1 MPLRRPAVP
10 HPGGV
15 TPLGHR
21 VIPGHR
27 IEIEIEQANGA
38 RARVVGTI
46 DRIPVA
52 AGGEALQLVIT
63 NAVISALPAKA

>member
-1 MPLRRPAVP
+1 MPPYGYRIVP
-10 HPGGV
+10 GYD
-15 TPLGHR
+15 
-21 VIPGHR
+21 

-46 DRIPVA
+46 DRVPVA

-63 NAVISALPAKA
+63 NATVAALRPRA